1 MSFVICRACK
11 SIAHAVAA
19 TAAAVGVVVAAQGV
33 SSSSASIA
41 RFPLRVGGLHLERGA
56 HAGAFFDVVG
66 RRAALFGYENRQLEA
81 WVYPIK
87 ILEDLTLSFR
97 LEGYPRDIDGRD
109 IVATIEVKPEAT
121 TLTYAHAAFTVR
133 QIMVAP
139 LDEAGVLML
148 LDVNSV
154 LPLTITASF
163 RPRLRLMWPAT
174 SMTPNTGWDP
184 TEHTYYVTEESRKY
198 VGMIGCPLGREDSLM
213 PYQEEPRDVPVRM
226 VITVPSD
233 VAKTH
238 FIPIAIAGSTEGRTA
253 AKATYDRLLG
263 SARTLYEQAADHYD
277 QLERET
283 IRVATPDAQLDAA
296 FSWAKVGIDKG
307 LATNPFLGTGL
318 LAGFRTS
325 GDSERPG
332 FAWFFGRDAAW
343 TALAT
348 NSYGDFRVTR
358 TALEFLKK
366 FQRADGKIPHE
377 IAQSASLIP
386 WFTDYEFPWNSAD
399 GTPLYVI
406 AHGDYWRASG
416 DKDFL
421 RTNWDSIIKAY
432 RFSASSDTDGNQLIE
447 NSTKTKFGHGWVEG
461 GGLYPPHEEIYM
473 QGLWIEASRSLA
485 EMADALGD
493 GALAGTARANAERT
507 RLAMEQ
513 TYWLADRSYYAFATK
528 RPPAEPPKA
537 DPGPNRALR
546 QARMEELSKATII
559 DEDTVMPAVPL
570 WWRTVSDDRAQLEID
585 HLGSGRMA
593 TDWGS
598 RIISNESKL
607 YDPLSYHYGAV
618 WPLFTGW
625 TSTGAYRYGRP
636 HVAYQALMANA
647 LLTYT
652 NALGYVTELLSGD
665 FNAPFGRSS
674 HHQVWSEA
682 MVIMPVIRG
691 LLGLE
696 AGAGGK
702 ELRFEPQLPANW
714 DRVEVRNVAVGNTHF
729 DLKLERSAGNLT
741 VKITRRGATP
751 NDAKANDNITRITV
765 APAFP
770 LDARVRAVKLQ
781 GRSIEFVMKSI
792 GDIQRA
798 EVTFNANREPIEVI
812 YSYDEGTEV
821 FADQETPAP
830 GAQNKGLRI
839 LRSRADRD
847 ALHLVLEG
855 IGGQSYGLSVRTP
868 HQLGEV
874 SGATVETGPIPTT
887 RLLVAFDGP
896 PDSYVRRELTIP
908 LRRKSPGQ

>member
-1 MSFVICRACK
+1 MNYACEW
-11 SIAHAVAA
+11 A
-19 TAAAVGVVVAAQGV
+19 
-33 SSSSASIA
+33 
-41 RFPLRVGGLHLERGA
+41 
-56 HAGAFFDVVG
+56 
-66 RRAALFGYENRQLEA
+66 
-81 WVYPIK
+81 
-87 ILEDLTLSFR
+87 
-97 LEGYPRDIDGRD
+97 
-109 IVATIEVKPEAT
+109 
-121 TLTYAHAAFTVR
+121 
-133 QIMVAP
+133 
-139 LDEAGVLML
+139 
-148 LDVNSV
+148 
-154 LPLTITASF
+154 
-163 RPRLRLMWPAT
+163 
-174 SMTPNTGWDP
+174 
-184 TEHTYYVTEESRKY
+184 
-198 VGMIGCPLGREDSLM
+198 MI
-213 PYQEEPRDVPVRM
+213 
-226 VITVPSD
+226 
-233 VAKTH
+233 
-238 FIPIAIAGSTEGRTA
+238 
-253 AKATYDRLLG
+253 
-263 SARTLYEQAADHYD
+263 
-277 QLERET
+277 
-283 IRVATPDAQLDAA
+283 
-296 FSWAKVGIDKG
+296 GIDKG
-307 LATNPFLGTGL
+307 SATNPFLGMGIV
-318 LAGFRTS
+318 AGFRTS

-332 FAWFFGRDAAW
+332 FAWFFGRDALW
-343 TALAT
+343 TSFAI
-348 NSYGDFRVTR
+348 NSYGDFGTTR

-377 IAQSASLIP
+377 ISQSASLIP

-421 RTNWDSIIKAY
+421 RTNWDSISKAY

-607 YDPLSYHYGAV
+607 YDPLSYHYGSV

-636 HVAYQALMANA
+636 
-647 LLTYT
+647 
-652 NALGYVTELLSGD
+652 
-665 FNAPFGRSS
+665 S

-682 MVIMPVIRG
+682 MVITTVIRG

-696 AGAGGK
+696 AGAGGT

-714 DRVEVRNVAVGNTHF
+714 DQVDVRNVAVGNTKY
-729 DLKLERSAGNLT
+729 DLNLSRVAGRLT
-741 VKITRRGATP
+741 ITTKRTASNAAAASDKIRFT
-751 NDAKANDNITRITV
+751 I

-770 LDARVRAVKLQ
+770 LDAHVRAVTVQ
-781 GRSIEFVMKSI
+781 GRRVKFETSQTGDAQRTRVSIDVGQESVKIVF
-792 GDIQRA
+792 
-798 EVTFNANREPIEVI
+798 
-812 YSYDEGTEV
+812 SYDEGTDVYTE
-821 FADQETPAP
+821 QEIP
-830 GAQNKGLRI
+830 GPGTMNQGLRV
-839 LRSRADRD
+839 LRSRAD
-847 ALHLVLEG
+847 ATGLHLVLEG
-855 IGGQSYGLSVRTP
+855 LGGRSYPLPVRGP
-868 HQLGEV
+868 HQLLEIAGVRVTNGSANQGLIVQFE
-874 SGATVETGPIPTT
+874 GPVDT
-887 RLLVAFDGP
+887 
-896 PDSYVRRELTIP
+896 YVRRELTIP
-908 LRRKSPGQ
+908 FRKRMK